1 MRRHEKSQRVDIDE
15 YFHGFE
21 DLTEPLATQ
30 TSWSPAPTSR
40 SPSVKAILTGNP
52 VPAAPVLAPYQYQ
65 SSILSQPKPLNP
77 FELEAAHR
85 AVASIKHQ
93 LLGSS
98 DPGVQA
104 QIFPPTPTVAVSQPG
119 SPSPVA
125 LVLQKALPL
134 RRSSASQG
142 SHRLWWGSL
151 VAILGTTVTAL
162 LVYAYSSNRLPPS
175 LAQVPPLNRLSLVPQ
190 RPWSHLSLRLMRL
203 PSPTPAAILRPN
215 PPDEPGAINQ
225 AMKFAYTAA
234 ELTQS
239 ATTEED
245 WQQVILF
252 WRRAIDELEPIQAK
266 SPFFDQAQER
276 RQTYQDNFDYAQGE
290 REMAPFRLAVNAA
303 ETASEMAT
311 SARTTEDWAEAA
323 AKWQEAL
330 SHMDAVSPQSSR
342 YGVAQAKR
350 AEYATKFAYAQ
361 TRYLVSQSRGAL

>member
-30 TSWSPAPTSR
+30 PNWPPSSR
-40 SPSVKAILTGNP
+40 SPSVKAILTENP
-52 VPAAPVLAPYQYQ
+52 GSAAPVLAPYQYQ

-93 LLGSS
+93 ILGTP

-104 QIFPPTPTVAVSQPG
+104 QIFPPTAAVAAQPG
-119 SPSPVA
+119 SPTSVA
-125 LVLQKALPL
+125 LALPKALPL
-134 RRSSASQG
+134 GRSSISQG

-162 LVYAYSSNRLPPS
+162 LVYAYSNNHLPPY
-175 LAQVPPLNRLSLVPQ
+175 LAQVPSLGHLAQVQNGPWSRLSLKPV
-190 RPWSHLSLRLMRL
+190 RL
-203 PSPTPAAILRPN
+203 PLPAPSAIVRPN
-215 PPDEPGAINQ
+215 PPDAPGAITQ

-252 WRRAIDELEPIQAK
+252 WRRAIDELQPIQAD
-266 SPFFDQAQER
+266 SPFFDRAQER
-276 RQTYQDNFDYAQGE
+276 RQTYEDNFAYAQGE
-290 REMAPFRLAVNAA
+290 LEMAPFRMAVIAA
-303 ETASEMAT
+303 EAASEMAI

-323 AKWQEAL
+323 TKWQEAL
-330 SHMDAVSPQSSR
+330 GHMDAVSSR
-342 YGVAQAKR
+342 SARYAVAQAKR

-361 TRYLVSQSRGAL
+361 TRYLVSQSRGSL